1 MERRPGWCGIDVGTS
16 GVRSVVLDDHGT
28 VLGHG
33 SRRLPSSR
41 REGDR
46 HEQDPQAWWTA
57 LCGAV
62 RDAVDEAGPEVVVR
76 AVALDATS
84 GTVLVESSDGS
95 SVGPALMYDDARGAA
110 LADEAQTAGEA
121 LWTSLGYR
129 IQPTWALPRALWL
142 QRSGDLAPSD
152 RIVHQADHLVGRLLG
167 RPAATDTS
175 HALKTGADPVAVRWP
190 ADVLDELGLPV
201 SRLPELVLPG
211 SELGL
216 VGDDAAR
223 ATGLPAGAVLRAGMT
238 DGCASQIASGAMAAG
253 SWTSTLGTTL
263 VVKGSVVDLVRD
275 PTGAVYCHRH
285 PDGGWLPGGASSS
298 GAGAFRRWLPEADL
312 DALTSRLAAG
322 PLPTAAAYPLVGG
335 GERFPFVAPGAEPFL
350 PAGLDPDD
358 ETAVFGALCLGVAFV
373 ERLAYA
379 VLGTLGADVS
389 GPVALTGGGAR
400 NGWLNQLRT
409 DVLGRPTTV
418 PRASGAAAGM
428 AVLAAAAP
436 GSLTATAARM
446 VPVEQQLAPDPR
458 HTDELDHG
466 FRGFVAELVDR
477 AWLTPELA
485 DRALAPATGAQP

>member
-1 MERRPGWCGIDVGTS
+1 MD
-16 GVRSVVLDDHGT
+16 LA
-28 VLGHG
+28 
-33 SRRLPSSR
+33 RLP
-41 REGDR
+41 
-46 HEQDPQAWWTA
+46 DPAH
-57 LCGAV
+57 LGA
-62 RDAVDEAGPEVVVR
+62 
-76 AVALDATS
+76 
-84 GTVLVESSDGS
+84 
-95 SVGPALMYDDARGAA
+95 ARGPC
-110 LADEAQTAGEA
+110 GC
-121 LWTSLGYR
+121 SGR
-129 IQPTWALPRALWL
+129 
-142 QRSGDLAPSD
+142 GDLAPGD

-211 SELGL
+211 TELGL

-238 DGCASQIASGAMAAG
+238 DGCAAQIASGALAAG
-253 SWTSTLGTTL
+253 SWSSDARHHPGGQGLGRSSSCATPPARSTATVT
-263 VVKGSVVDLVRD
+263 
-275 PTGAVYCHRH
+275 PTGAGC
-285 PDGGWLPGGASSS
+285 PGVPRAAAPGPS
-298 GAGAFRRWLPEADL
+298 GAGSPRRDL
-312 DALTSRLAAG
+312 DALTARLAAG

-373 ERLAYA
+373 ERLAYD

-389 GPVALTGGGAR
+389 GPVALTGGAAR

-446 VPVEQQLAPDPR
+446 VRGRAAAGARPR
-458 HTDELDHG
+458 PH
-466 FRGFVAELVDR
+466 RR
-477 AWLTPELA
+477 ASTTASAASSRSWWTAAGSTPELA

>member
-1 MERRPGWCGIDVGTS
+1 M
-16 GVRSVVLDDHGT
+16 
-28 VLGHG
+28 
-33 SRRLPSSR
+33 
-41 REGDR
+41 
-46 HEQDPQAWWTA
+46 
-57 LCGAV
+57 
-62 RDAVDEAGPEVVVR
+62 
-76 AVALDATS
+76 
-84 GTVLVESSDGS
+84 
-95 SVGPALMYDDARGAA
+95 
-110 LADEAQTAGEA
+110 
-121 LWTSLGYR
+121 
-129 IQPTWALPRALWL
+129 
-142 QRSGDLAPSD
+142 
-152 RIVHQADHLVGRLLG
+152 
-167 RPAATDTS
+167 
-175 HALKTGADPVAVRWP
+175 
-190 ADVLDELGLPV
+190 
-201 SRLPELVLPG
+201 
-211 SELGL
+211 
-216 VGDDAAR
+216 
-223 ATGLPAGAVLRAGMT
+223 
-238 DGCASQIASGAMAAG
+238 
-253 SWTSTLGTTL
+253 
-263 VVKGSVVDLVRD
+263 
-275 PTGAVYCHRH
+275 
-285 PDGGWLPGGASSS
+285 
-298 GAGAFRRWLPEADL
+298 
-312 DALTSRLAAG
+312 
-322 PLPTAAAYPLVGG
+322 GG

-477 AWLTPELA
+477 AWLDPELA

>member
-175 HALKTGADPVAVRWP
+175 HALKTGADPRRGPVARRR
-190 ADVLDELGLPV
+190 ARRAR
-201 SRLPELVLPG
+201 SPG
-211 SELGL
+211 
-216 VGDDAAR
+216 VAAAR
-223 ATGLPAGAVLRAGMT
+223 A
-238 DGCASQIASGAMAAG
+238 
-253 SWTSTLGTTL
+253 
-263 VVKGSVVDLVRD
+263 
-275 PTGAVYCHRH
+275 
-285 PDGGWLPGGASSS
+285 SSS
-298 GAGAFRRWLPEADL
+298 RAPSSAWWATTRP
-312 DALTSRLAAG
+312 G
-322 PLPTAAAYPLVGG
+322 P
-335 GERFPFVAPGAEPFL
+335 
-350 PAGLDPDD
+350 
-358 ETAVFGALCLGVAFV
+358 
-373 ERLAYA
+373 
-379 VLGTLGADVS
+379 
-389 GPVALTGGGAR
+389 
-400 NGWLNQLRT
+400 
-409 DVLGRPTTV
+409 
-418 PRASGAAAGM
+418 
-428 AVLAAAAP
+428 P
-436 GSLTATAARM
+436 GSR
-446 VPVEQQLAPDPR
+446 PGRSSEP
-458 HTDELDHG
+458 G
-466 FRGFVAELVDR
+466 
-477 AWLTPELA
+477 
-485 DRALAPATGAQP
+485 